1 MGFPYG
7 SAGEE
12 TACNAGDLSLL
23 PGLGRSH
30 GEEKDYTLQY
40 SGQVNSMDYI
50 VYGITK
56 SQTRLSDF
64 Q

>member
-1 MGFPYG
+1 MGFHCG

-12 TACNAGDLSLL
+12 IACNAGDPSLI

-30 GEEKDYTLQY
+30 VEEKDYPLQY

-50 VYGITK
+50 VYGIAK